1 MKHNS
6 NQQGE
11 NGIKET
17 LSTQQ
22 KSRNGQKQK
31 PNKKSS
37 VKKKRKKMA
46 EGSEKKSQ
54 LM

>member
-11 NGIKET
+11 NGMKET
-17 LSTQQ
+17 LSAQQ
-22 KSRNGQKQK
+22 KSRSGQKQK

-37 VKKKRKKMA
+37 VKKKKKMA
-46 EGSEKKSQ
+46 EGSEKKAQ

>member
-22 KSRNGQKQK
+22 KSRNGQKQE
-31 PNKKSS
+31 PNKESS
-37 VKKKRKKMA
+37 VKKKKMA

>member
-37 VKKKRKKMA
+37 VKKKKRWQKEVKRNHN
-46 EGSEKKSQ
+46 
-54 LM
+54 